1 MKSWSLPFCL
11 LAFGLLPAASR
22 NVSIDRAQSAQES
35 SGAAQQQPDYRGG
48 IVSPPMPKPK
58 FTLTDTSGAPFDF
71 WAQSNGY
78 VTILFFGYTRC
89 PDVCPL
95 QMQLIG
101 QALKKMPP
109 ATANQFK
116 VVFVTT
122 DPARDTP
129 AALRTWLDHFDK
141 HFIGLSGTQAAVDA
155 AQTAA
160 NLSPG
165 TKSAA
170 TANGA
175 YGVNHSAFALVYTK
189 DNYAHVI
196 YPAGVTQADLVHDFP
211 LLAKENWSTH

>member
-1 MKSWSLPFCL
+1 MKNWSLPFCL
-11 LAFGLLPAASR
+11 LAVGLLPAAPHPIS
-22 NVSIDRAQSAQES
+22 SEQAQLAQES
-35 SGAAQQQPDYRGG
+35 PGATQQQPDYRGG

-71 WAQSNGY
+71 WTQSNGY
-78 VTILFFGYTRC
+78 VTILFFGYARC

-95 QMQLIG
+95 QMQLIA

-129 AALRTWLDHFDK
+129 TVLRTWLDHFDR
-141 HFIGLSGTQAAVDA
+141 HFTGLTGTQAAINA

-160 NLSPG
+160 SLPPA

-170 TANGA
+170 TPNGA

-196 YPAGVTQADLVHDFP
+196 YPAGVTHADLVHDFP
-211 LLAKENWSTH
+211 LLAKETWPTH

>member
-1 MKSWSLPFCL
+1 
-11 LAFGLLPAASR
+11 
-22 NVSIDRAQSAQES
+22 
-35 SGAAQQQPDYRGG
+35 
-48 IVSPPMPKPK
+48 MPKPK

-95 QMQLIG
+95 QMQLIA
-101 QALKKMPP
+101 QALKKLPA

-122 DPARDTP
+122 DPARDTSP
-129 AALRTWLDHFDK
+129 VLRTWLDHFDK
-141 HFIGLSGTQAAVDA
+141 HFIGLTGTQAAVDA

-170 TANGA
+170 SANGA

-196 YPAGVTQADLVHDFP
+196 YPEGVTQADLVHDLP
-211 LLAKENWSTH
+211 LLAKETWSSH

>member
-1 MKSWSLPFCL
+1 MKTWLLPFCL
-11 LAFGLLPAASR
+11 LAVGLAPTAPR
-22 NVSIDRAQSAQES
+22 TVSIERAQAVQQS
-35 SGAAQQQPDYRGG
+35 SGVAQQQPDYRGG

-95 QMQLIG
+95 QMQLIA

-122 DPARDTP
+122 DPARDTS
-129 AALRTWLDHFDK
+129 AVLRTWLDHFDK

-165 TKSAA
+165 TKSAP